1 MVDTLAAAHKDVL
14 ELKPIR
20 KKSSK
25 PAVLLSLS
33 SLPHR
38 AGVGQLDTVL
48 EWECNIL
55 FKAAHPPLSLSRASP
70 AC

>member
-38 AGVGQLDTVL
+38 AGVG
-48 EWECNIL
+48 
-55 FKAAHPPLSLSRASP
+55 
-70 AC
+70 